1 MSLLYKS
8 KGTKHISIGEK
19 EFEIEIWTAK
29 NQREYL
35 SLIEKKK
42 ENTTDKDIFDTLIKS
57 CIIKGS
63 EYLLTP
69 SEQKYLLVEIRK
81 ESLGD
86 TIKEKDHECPKCKEL
101 HNIEVKYDDVT
112 EYRPANYSAMTVDD
126 VTITFAELDAK
137 KSKERDKLNTKE
149 GLVNYVFDD
158 FLLHIEKIEMDGEVY
173 DKFTLA
179 ELREFSN
186 SLPSKIFEEFF
197 EGYQK
202 MVDSLDIKFN
212 DSCPHCG
219 EVQEISYDSIPNF
232 LWS

>member
-19 EFEIEIWTAK
+19 NFEIEIWTAK

-57 CIIKGS
+57 CIITGG

-86 TIKEKDHECPKCKEL
+86 TIKEKDHECPKCKAKYD
-101 HNIEVKYDDVT
+101 IEVKYDDVT
-112 EYRPANYSAMTVDD
+112 TYRPSSFSSITVDD
-126 VTITFAELDAK
+126 VTITFGELDVK

-173 DKFTLA
+173 DKFTLN

-186 SLPSKIFEEFF
+186 SLPSKIFEGFF
-197 EGYQK
+197 DAYQE
-202 MVDSLDIKFN
+202 MVDSLDIKFVS
-212 DSCPHCG
+212 SCAECG
-219 EVQEISYDSIPNF
+219 EQENISYDSIPNF

>member
-8 KGTKHISIGEK
+8 KGTKHITIGEK

-42 ENTTDKDIFDTLIKS
+42 DNTTDKDIFDTLIKS

-86 TIKEKDHECPKCKEL
+86 TIKEKNHECPKCKEKN
-101 HNIEVKYDDVT
+101 NIEVKYDDVT
-112 EYRPANYSAMTVDD
+112 AYRPSNFSALTVDD
-126 VTITFAELDAK
+126 VTITFSELDAK

-158 FLLHIEKIEMDGEVY
+158 FLLHIEKIEMDGESY
-173 DKFTLA
+173 DKFTLGD
-179 ELREFSN
+179 LREFSN

-197 EGYQK
+197 ESYQE
-202 MVDSLDIKFN
+202 MVDSLDIKFSH
-212 DSCPHCG
+212 SCPNCG
-219 EVQEISYDSIPNF
+219 EIEDISYDSIPNF